1 MAMQENK
8 FKKILWQKIAT
19 NNVDMSKDNKNV
31 SSDNITMKTQKMD
44 KNPSPK
50 DSTKNK

>member
-1 MAMQENK
+1 MCPR
-8 FKKILWQKIAT
+8 
-19 NNVDMSKDNKNV
+19 DNKSV

-50 DSTKNK
+50 GSTKDKLGVTALIATSD

>member
-1 MAMQENK
+1 MQENDL
-8 FKKILWQKIAT
+8 KKSCNKKIAT
-19 NNVDMSKDNKNV
+19 NKTIVSNDNDNV

-50 DSTKNK
+50 NST